1 MPDTNTTNVDQT
13 NDNTDQTNTSNDAT
27 TSTTTTGT
35 VDVTAQIQAGIDEA
49 LKDIKAKL
57 DKAYGAR
64 DEALAK
70 IKTFEQKEREAEL
83 KRLQDEGKHKEA
95 FEMQLAE
102 ERAAR
107 EALEKR
113 NVELTRD
120 LEVKNALAGYELRN
134 DKAFEMAYREVTD
147 QLVRNEQG
155 VWVHK
160 SGVTIKDFLKTFAE
174 NSDNSFL
181 FKAKVST
188 GGGSSSTKTTST
200 STKAKSLFELSQ
212 AEVLQMAREGKL
224 PGRK

>member
-1 MPDTNTTNVDQT
+1 MSDTNANNDGTNPENNGNQNQD
-13 NDNTDQTNTSNDAT
+13 DNKQ
-27 TSTTTTGT
+27 TSTGNQNQ
-35 VDVTAQIQAGIDEA
+35 DVAALVQAGIDEA
-49 LKDIKAKL
+49 LKDIKTKL

-70 IKTFEQKEREAEL
+70 VKTFEQKEREAEL
-83 KRLQDEGKHKEA
+83 KRLQEEGKHKEA
-95 FEMQLAE
+95 YEMQLAE

-160 SGVTIKDFLKTFAE
+160 SGVSVKDFLKTFAE

-188 GGGSSSTKTTST
+188 GGGSSSTKTSST
-200 STKAKSLFELSQ
+200 SSKPKSLFEMSQ

-224 PGRK
+224 PSRN

>member
-1 MPDTNTTNVDQT
+1 MSDANANNDGTDTVNNGNQNNPDNAKPAPGNANPDV
-13 NDNTDQTNTSNDAT
+13 NDL
-27 TSTTTTGT
+27 
-35 VDVTAQIQAGIDEA
+35 VKAGIDEA

-70 IKTFEQKEREAEL
+70 VKTFEQKEREAEL
-83 KRLQDEGKHKEA
+83 KRLQEEGKHKEA

-113 NVELTRD
+113 NTELTRD
-120 LEVKNALAGYELRN
+120 LEVKNALAGYELRSE
-134 DKAFEMAYREVTD
+134 KAFDMAYREVTE

-160 SGVTIKDFLKTFAE
+160 SGIPVKEFLKSFAE
-174 NSDNSFL
+174 NADNSFL

-188 GGGSSSTKTTST
+188 GGGSSSTKPSST
-200 STKAKSLFELSQ
+200 SSKPKSLFEMSQ

-224 PGRK
+224 PGRT

>member
-1 MPDTNTTNVDQT
+1 MSDTNANNDGTNPENNGNQNQDDNKQT
-13 NDNTDQTNTSNDAT
+13 PPGNQTQ
-27 TSTTTTGT
+27 
-35 VDVTAQIQAGIDEA
+35 DVAALVQAGIDDA

-64 DEALAK
+64 DEAMAK
-70 IKTFEQKEREAEL
+70 VKTFEQKEREAEL
-83 KRLQDEGKHKEA
+83 KRLQEEGKHKEA

-113 NVELTRD
+113 NTELTRD
-120 LEVKNALAGYELRN
+120 LEVKNALAGYDLRSE
-134 DKAFEMAYREVTD
+134 KAFDMAYREVTD
-147 QLVRNEQG
+147 QLVRNDQG

-160 SGVTIKDFLKTFAE
+160 SGVSVKEFLKTFAE

-188 GGGSSSTKTTST
+188 GGGSSTTKTSST
-200 STKAKSLFELSQ
+200 SSKPKSLFEMSQ

-224 PGRK
+224 PGRT

>member
-1 MPDTNTTNVDQT
+1 MSDTNANNDGTNPENNGNQNQDENKQT
-13 NDNTDQTNTSNDAT
+13 PPGNQNQ
-27 TSTTTTGT
+27 
-35 VDVTAQIQAGIDEA
+35 DVAALVQAGIDDA

-64 DEALAK
+64 DEAMAK
-70 IKTFEQKEREAEL
+70 VKTFEQKEREAEL
-83 KRLQDEGKHKEA
+83 KRLQEEGKHKEA

-113 NVELTRD
+113 NTELTRD
-120 LEVKNALAGYELRN
+120 LEVKNALAGYDLRSE
-134 DKAFEMAYREVTD
+134 KAFDMAYREVTD
-147 QLVRNEQG
+147 QLVRNDQG

-160 SGVTIKDFLKTFAE
+160 SGVSVKEFLKTFAE

-188 GGGSSSTKTTST
+188 GGGSSTTKTSST
-200 STKAKSLFELSQ
+200 SSKPKSLFEMSQ

-224 PGRK
+224 PGRT

>member
-1 MPDTNTTNVDQT
+1 MSDTNANNDGTNPENNGNQNQDDNKQT
-13 NDNTDQTNTSNDAT
+13 PPGNQTQ
-27 TSTTTTGT
+27 
-35 VDVTAQIQAGIDEA
+35 DVAALVQAGIDEA

-64 DEALAK
+64 DEAMAK
-70 IKTFEQKEREAEL
+70 VKTFEQKEREAEL
-83 KRLQDEGKHKEA
+83 KRLQEEGKHKEA

-113 NVELTRD
+113 NTELTRD
-120 LEVKNALAGYELRN
+120 LEVKNALAGYDLRSE
-134 DKAFEMAYREVTD
+134 KAFDMAYREVTE
-147 QLVRNEQG
+147 QLVRNDQG

-160 SGVTIKDFLKTFAE
+160 SGVSVKEFLKTFAE

-188 GGGSSSTKTTST
+188 GGGSSTTKTSST
-200 STKAKSLFELSQ
+200 SSKPKSLFEMSQ

-224 PGRK
+224 PGRT